1 MIQKLRPKGKFKVV
15 CKDKKGKVKWTDFID
30 NAIVNEGLNRIL
42 DTMFFGKTQ
51 ILAASWFIALID
63 DPATLAA
70 VDTHA
75 SHAGWTESVGYS
87 QATRPVWGHAAA
99 AAQIMTNAAAVVFS
113 INATD
118 TIFGL
123 FVSSVSVKGSTTG
136 GANDIIWA
144 TGAFSQ
150 GSKSVVNGDTLNI
163 TYTVTAQNG

>member
-1 MIQKLRPKGKFKVV
+1 MIQELLAKGKFKIV
-15 CKDKKGKVKWTDFID
+15 CRDKKGKIKWKDYVD

-42 DTMFFGKTQ
+42 DTMFFAKTQ
-51 ILAASWFIALID
+51 ILAASWHIALID

-70 VDTHA
+70 ADTHA
-75 SHAGWTESVGYS
+75 SHTGWSESVGY
-87 QATRPVWGHAAA
+87 TEDPRPVWGHGAA
-99 AAQIMTNAAAVVFS
+99 AAQIMTNASAVVFS

-123 FVSSVSVKGSTTG
+123 FVSSVSAKGSTTG
-136 GANDIIWA
+136 GANDFIWA

-150 GSKSVVNGDTLNI
+150 GSKAVVNGDTLNI